1 MQKKLVLILGGI
13 KSGKSNFALNL
24 ANQTV
29 GKRAFIG
36 TAEPFDEEMRKR
48 IEKHKLERGYTFETF
63 EEPIYL
69 SNLLKKLL
77 KNYDVVLIDCLTVW
91 LGNLFYYQID
101 IKPVLDDFI
110 EVLKNFKRGYVFI
123 VSNEVGL
130 TIIPANELSRKY
142 ANYLGIL
149 NQRIAEI
156 SDEVYLVIA
165 GIPLK
170 IK

>member
-13 KSGKSNFALNL
+13 KSGKSSFALNL

-36 TAEPFDEEMRKR
+36 TAEPFDEEMKKR
-48 IEKHKLERGYTFETF
+48 IERHKLERGYTFETF
-63 EEPIYL
+63 EEPIHL
-69 SNLLKKLL
+69 SSLLKKLL
-77 KNYDVVLIDCLTVW
+77 KIYDVILIDCLTVW
-91 LGNLFYYQID
+91 LGNLFYYKID
-101 IKPVLDDFI
+101 IKPALDDFI

-130 TIIPANELSRKY
+130 TIIPANEISRNY

-149 NQRIAEI
+149 NQKIAEV